1 MGLRDE
7 IGENGEKGK
16 IDKILENMEENERDI
31 INNRI
36 TEETINRQDEIL
48 SRLLEAENAKRDK
61 DQDEKRTATEW
72 DFELENTTKEY
83 LEYKKQKE
91 AQEELLKTTPI
102 QLTPFYK
109 EKVNSYFNTLTND

>member
-1 MGLRDE
+1 MDLRDE
-7 IGENGEKGK
+7 IGENGKKGN
-16 IDKILENMEENERDI
+16 IDKILEGMEENERDI

-36 TEETINRQDEIL
+36 TEETINRQEEIL
-48 SRLLEAENAKRDK
+48 SRLLEAENAKRDQ

-72 DFELENTTKEY
+72 EFELENTTKEY

-109 EKVNSYFNTLTND
+109 KKVTNYFNTITND